1 MAILLDGFVI
11 LWTPLWCFDYTR
23 DTSLLTFETARSL
36 TPEQW
41 GLFGVSAVGISWLYF
56 TLLEGSPLQ
65 ASLGKLCTG
74 LLVSRTDG
82 AAIGYATSALRNLAK
97 VGSGLMLGT
106 GFFLALFTPRKQ
118 SFHDR
123 LSHTAVL
130 VRLPRSQTFSPNA

>member
-1 MAILLDGFVI
+1 MAILLDGIVI
-11 LWTPLWCFDYTR
+11 LWTPLWCFDYSR

-41 GLFGVSAVGISWLYF
+41 GLFGVCAVGVSWLYF

-74 LLVSRTDG
+74 LGVSRTDG
-82 AAIGYATSALRNLAK
+82 ATIGYATSALRNLAK
-97 VGSGLMLGT
+97 VGSGLMLGI

-118 SFHDR
+118 TFHDK
-123 LSHTAVL
+123 LSNTAVL
-130 VRLPRSQTFSPNA
+130 IRLPRSQTFSPNA